1 MHRTVDIQRIAADL
15 ALQGRPY
22 VLATVVRAEA
32 PASVRPGAK
41 AIVHPD
47 GRVDG
52 WIGGSCSEPNVVRHA
67 RRALMTGETELLR
80 IGPEDLEPPA
90 GVTGLTTTC
99 PSGGTVDIFL
109 EPVQPTPSLLVIGH
123 TPVAHATAAIA
134 EAIGHRVRL
143 VDGRPG
149 VDLGDV
155 EPGAHVVVAS
165 MGHYDEDALEAAL
178 AAQPESVSLIASRR
192 RAEAAL
198 ALLRERGVPEERIAE
213 IDTRPG
219 VELGEVTQEEIGLAV
234 VAGIVQRLRAAQA
247 AGPRTAIDPTS
258 GSEILV
264 DDSTPSAE
272 YEGTTYYFSCN
283 GCRGRFLEDPSRYV
297 GAAAGGAP
305 SR

>member
-80 IGPEDLEPPA
+80 IGPEDLEPPS

-109 EPVQPTPSLLVIGH
+109 EPVQPTPLLVVMGH
-123 TPVAHATAAIA
+123 TPVAHATAAIG

-143 VDGRPG
+143 IEG
-149 VDLGDV
+149 VDLADV
-155 EPGAHVVVAS
+155 EPGAHIVVAS

-178 AAQPESVSLIASRR
+178 GAQPASVSLIASRR
-192 RAEAAL
+192 RATAAL
-198 ALLRERGVPEERIAE
+198 DLLRERGVAEERIAE

-234 VAGIVQRLRAAQA
+234 VAGIVQRMRAAQA

-264 DDSTPSAE
+264 DESTPSVE
-272 YEGTTYYFSCN
+272 YEGETYYFSCN
-283 GCRGRFLEDPSRYV
+283 GCKGRFLEDPARYV
-297 GAAAGGAP
+297 GSPA
-305 SR
+305 

>member
-80 IGPEDLEPPA
+80 IGPEDLEPPT

-109 EPVQPTPSLLVIGH
+109 EPVQPTPLLVVMGH
-123 TPVAHATAAIA
+123 TPVAHATAAIG

-143 VDGRPG
+143 IEG
-149 VDLGDV
+149 VDLADV
-155 EPGAHVVVAS
+155 EPGAHIVVAS

-178 AAQPESVSLIASRR
+178 GAQPASVSLIASRR
-192 RAEAAL
+192 RAAAAL
-198 ALLRERGVPEERIAE
+198 DLLRERGVAEERIAE

-264 DDSTPSAE
+264 DESTPSAE
-272 YEGTTYYFSCN
+272 YAGETYYFSCN
-283 GCRGRFLEDPSRYV
+283 GCKGRFLEDPARFV
-297 GAAAGGAP
+297 GAR
-305 SR
+305 S